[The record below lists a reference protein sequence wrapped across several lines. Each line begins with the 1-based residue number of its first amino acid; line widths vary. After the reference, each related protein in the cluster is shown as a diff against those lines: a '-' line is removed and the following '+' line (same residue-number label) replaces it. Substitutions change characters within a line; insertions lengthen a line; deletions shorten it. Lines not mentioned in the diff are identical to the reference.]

1 MKKRIMCL
9 VLAASLAATMAGCGK
24 QNAGSTAENKSDDK
38 SAHKIALI
46 TDTIGTE
53 QFILQAYHEME
64 KLSEEYGFEWSSINV
79 QMRHSGQKIQKQL
92 HMKVMI

>member
-64 KLSEEYGFEWSSINV
+64 KLSELFKFFKFTPRFIELISFCKFDIL
-79 QMRHSGQKIQKQL
+79 MR
-92 HMKVMI
+92 

>member
-24 QNAGSTAENKSDDK
+24 QNAGSTAENKSEEQ
-38 SAHKIALI
+38 SAHKIARC

-53 QFILQAYHEME
+53 QVILQA
-64 KLSEEYGFEWSSINV
+64 
-79 QMRHSGQKIQKQL
+79 
-92 HMKVMI
+92 

>member
-64 KLSEEYGFEWSSINV
+64 KLSEEYGLNV